1 MSDVKNNKSHQSVFQ
16 LSDKNEHHCCKYEQ
30 YQWLQHTH
38 THMHTHTHKH
48 TCVQYDIYLFQW
60 VYVDKIF
67 IGMNCIS
74 DNMKGENN
82 RLLDGM
88 SSTNLKK
95 YLEKSI

>member
-1 MSDVKNNKSHQSVFQ
+1 MIYFILIEHCISVEKSS
-16 LSDKNEHHCCKYEQ
+16 LCKQIY
-30 YQWLQHTH
+30 YSLNFTKSPPTH

-48 TCVQYDIYLFQW
+48 TCVQYDIYLFQG

-95 YLEKSI
+95 YLDKSI